1 MLPSYYQHVSRY
13 ENSLVT
19 KFFGVHCVKPI
30 GGQKVCVVYKFLI
43 IILGSSG
50 LSVSSDCVMWL
61 ESRLGLLWWAI
72 YSAQS
77 IVSIGDLTLKDPL
90 MAARQICLR
99 VRLMKPQ
106 PSRTLILILCFA
118 SSRIGSKSS
127 SSKFSVQFISY
138 FNLLYLAISIW
149 FLHLS

>member
-50 LSVSSDCVMWL
+50 LSVSSDCVM
-61 ESRLGLLWWAI
+61 
-72 YSAQS
+72 
-77 IVSIGDLTLKDPL
+77 
-90 MAARQICLR
+90 
-99 VRLMKPQ
+99 
-106 PSRTLILILCFA
+106 
-118 SSRIGSKSS
+118 
-127 SSKFSVQFISY
+127 
-138 FNLLYLAISIW
+138 
-149 FLHLS
+149 